1 MSTGPIESQIINTLS
16 CSLNLSS
23 LKIINESLMHNVPEG
38 SETHFKI
45 VVITNDFNNL
55 SIIKRHKLIYKILDD
70 FNGSIRMIGHSAGG
84 HLASRMVCKKFLKN
98 NESAREGSSRRVQ
111 VSRLAAGQTCT
122 RPWSASGRCICHC
135 KKR

>member
-16 CSLNLSS
+16 RSLNLLS

-55 SIIKRHKLIYKILDD
+55 SIIKRHKLIYKTLDNLMNKIHALSIHAFNEEEFKLNPIILDSPECA
-70 FNGSIRMIGHSAGG
+70 N
-84 HLASRMVCKKFLKN
+84 K
-98 NESAREGSSRRVQ
+98 
-111 VSRLAAGQTCT
+111 
-122 RPWSASGRCICHC
+122 
-135 KKR
+135 